1 MNEIYTAI
9 FSKLNTDLVEPVL
22 GHVPENYDAFPF
34 VKLHPLEL
42 NENDTDT
49 ETGFS
54 ATFNVNCYSR
64 YRGAK
69 EVSELQQSVYNSLHR
84 VALGDTVSY
93 GISTIQQSYSNIVLD
108 SDGLTRIGLQRFTII
123 FEPLP

>member
-9 FSKLNTDLVEPVL
+9 FNKLNTDLTQPVL
-22 GHVPENYDAFPF
+22 GHVPENYDTFPY

-49 ETGFS
+49 ETGFV
-54 ATFNVNCYSR
+54 ATVQVSTYSR
-64 YRGAK
+64 YRGSK
-69 EVSELQQSVYNSLHR
+69 EAGEIQQAIYNLLHR
-84 VALGDTVSY
+84 VTMADTASY
-93 GISTIQQSYSNIVLD
+93 GFSTIQQSYSNILLD
-108 SDGLTRIGLQRFTII
+108 SDGLTRIGVQRFTVI